1 MKRKVKI
8 VNHMFEQLK
17 DEITTKEVALDKER
31 QEFQRVERER
41 EHLKVTYFILYC
53 HLSLAILVLYTFRS
67 NITMHSQHPHKAWWD
82 TFPMKHVLMHSFV
95 FFIQWDS
102 TGELNSAMCRN
113 RNHAIMFFQLWYITI
128 KYYTKIIKKY
138 IYIYIRRVQMQ
149 TFSPKISIY
158 YQAPMFRFN
167 NFTLMAIYR
176 SFLFN

>member
-102 TGELNSAMCRN
+102 TGELHSTMCRN
-113 RNHAIMFFQLWYITI
+113 KNHAIHFFLSFQLQLWYITI
-128 KYYTKIIKKY
+128 KYYKKLY
-138 IYIYIRRVQMQ
+138 IYAK
-149 TFSPKISIY
+149 SSDAKISIY

-176 SFLFN
+176 